1 MTRVPDKSLQTYRA
15 RTYKTA
21 PGTRLQTLD
30 DALAFVEARGFA
42 TLWPIQSFDL
52 PSLWT
57 AVAGDRPVADEHD
70 DPGHITW
77 SWKDQM
83 LDKRQWYY
91 GKLLRGKA
99 TLVSL
104 EVIPVF
110 YALSDRVA
118 EIDDYRLAYEDGH
131 LTYEAY
137 RVAEALLRNGPQ
149 HTIQLRRLAH
159 LSAGQS
165 KSRFNK
171 AIADLQRG
179 LWVVPIGIAEAGAWR
194 YAFIYELFDR
204 WFTNVAAQARPI
216 TLADARTTL
225 ACRYL
230 DSVGAA
236 TAQDIGRL
244 FRWRI
249 KETDKA
255 LQKLADES
263 LAVPCEDK
271 RWATAKLWDGSPRM
285 E

>member
-118 EIDDYRLAYEDGH
+118 EIDDYRLAY
-131 LTYEAY
+131 
-137 RVAEALLRNGPQ
+137 
-149 HTIQLRRLAH
+149 
-159 LSAGQS
+159 
-165 KSRFNK
+165 
-171 AIADLQRG
+171 
-179 LWVVPIGIAEAGAWR
+179 
-194 YAFIYELFDR
+194 
-204 WFTNVAAQARPI
+204 
-216 TLADARTTL
+216 
-225 ACRYL
+225 
-230 DSVGAA
+230 
-236 TAQDIGRL
+236 
-244 FRWRI
+244 
-249 KETDKA
+249 
-255 LQKLADES
+255 
-263 LAVPCEDK
+263 
-271 RWATAKLWDGSPRM
+271 
-285 E
+285 